1 MGFIADK
8 TVAAPSLAAV
18 RTFKEIGKTLVLD
31 FEIGR
36 DGRFNV
42 SKETFIDRDEIS
54 LMRQI
59 FKLG

>member
-8 TVAAPSLAAV
+8 TVAAPSLAAFCA
-18 RTFKEIGKTLVLD
+18 FKEIGKTLVLD
-31 FEIGR
+31 LEIGR

-42 SKETFIDRDEIS
+42 SKEALMDRDEIS
-54 LMRQI
+54 LMRQM